1 MTQFVE
7 FPVRSPFID
16 ALGLKLVRAD
26 NGVSEVMLSLEPMH
40 TNTWGVAHGGLTMTL
55 LDVAL
60 SLAAR
65 SAGEPSGV
73 VTVELNTSFMQ
84 PGRGELRAHGRVM
97 HQSSTM
103 AFCEGEV
110 RDASGAFVAKAL
122 GTFKY
127 LRKLA
132 VGRTIVEQAE
142 PGGDAP

>member
-1 MTQFVE
+1 MPEFIE

-16 ALGLKLVRAD
+16 SLGMRLVRAED
-26 NGVSEVMLSLEPMH
+26 GVSEIELTLEPQH
-40 TNTWGVAHGGLTMTL
+40 LNTWGVAHGGLTMTL

-65 SAGEPSGV
+65 SAADQSGV
-73 VTVELNTSFMQ
+73 VTVEMNTSFMQ
-84 PGRGELRAHGRVM
+84 PGRGALRAHGRVM

-110 RDASGAFVAKAL
+110 RDANGAFVAKAI

-132 VGRTIVEQAE
+132 VGRTIVKQQCPAE
-142 PGGDAP
+142 GSA

>member
-1 MTQFVE
+1 MPDFIE

-16 ALGLKLVRAD
+16 SLGMRLVRAED
-26 NGVSEVMLSLEPMH
+26 GVSEVALTLEPH
-40 TNTWGVAHGGLTMTL
+40 HLNTWGVAHGGLTMSM

-65 SAGEPSGV
+65 SAANDSGV
-73 VTVELNTSFMQ
+73 VTVEMNTSFMQ
-84 PGRGELRAHGRVM
+84 PGRGELHAHARVM

-110 RDASGAFVAKAL
+110 RDASGAFVAKAI

-132 VGRTIVEQAE
+132 VGRTIVEQAK
-142 PGGDAP
+142 AAS

>member
-1 MTQFVE
+1 MSEFIE

-16 ALGLKLVRAD
+16 ALGIRLVRAED
-26 NGVSEVMLSLEPMH
+26 GVSEVELTLEPQH
-40 TNTWGVAHGGLTMTL
+40 LNTWGVAHGGLTMAL

-60 SLAAR
+60 SMAAR
-65 SAGEPSGV
+65 SAANQTGV

-84 PGRGELRAHGRVM
+84 PGRGELRAHARVM

-110 RDASGAFVAKAL
+110 RDASGAFVAKAI

-127 LRKLA
+127 MRKLA
-132 VGRTIVEQAE
+132 VGRIIVEQQ
-142 PGGDAP
+142 